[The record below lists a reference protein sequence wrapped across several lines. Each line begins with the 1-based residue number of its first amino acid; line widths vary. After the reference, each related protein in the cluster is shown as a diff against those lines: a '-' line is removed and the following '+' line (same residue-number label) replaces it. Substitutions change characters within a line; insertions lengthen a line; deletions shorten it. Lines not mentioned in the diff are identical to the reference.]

1 MTGSQAHTTELP
13 KGGPL
18 SALFVRKNL
27 LAVYLFA
34 VGLNSLVFYWA
45 PSGFYDRNV
54 NLFFSVAC
62 FALTP
67 LTRWERLFVPLV
79 HASTWLGLS
88 LVVYVASH
96 SGGVNSTV
104 LVWLTLLA
112 LPVLMLRGAAAAFG
126 TIAWVL
132 VILLGLFAST
142 EQGWISSHAQVSPQ
156 AVPWSLM
163 QNLMALLSLMLCVYL
178 FDLQQE
184 KQLRH
189 LNQGNEALKQAHADL
204 IKAQAH
210 KDEFV
215 AAVGHELRTPMN
227 AILGFNGVLREELA
241 DHPDQVEIVDHIR
254 RSTRHLLQ
262 VVNDIL
268 DFSQLQADR
277 LLLNPVDFALRTCLE
292 EVLAVHQARAA
303 QKGISLQ
310 LQMAPQ
316 LPERIH
322 GDMLRLQQILN
333 NLLDNALK
341 FTMVG
346 GVVLKVEPDG
356 EMLRLEV
363 MDSGPGIA
371 QALQTHIFRRFE
383 HADVQTTRTHGGTGL
398 GLTICEKLVVL
409 QGGAIG
415 VNSQQGQ
422 GATFW
427 FTLPLQV
434 AQRAQE
440 VRHDAPL
447 NDMALRILVVDDN
460 ALNLMVAKLQL
471 QKCWPH
477 ADIITADSAAKA
489 LELLNTQTFD
499 VALIDMIMPEM
510 DGMDLTRQLR
520 RDAPAMTAQMPIIAL
535 TANTNLVDRQRCLD
549 AGMVDVLD
557 KPMDQDKLV
566 RSVSH
571 HIQKAKGGPHA

>member
-1 MTGSQAHTTELP
+1 
-13 KGGPL
+13 
-18 SALFVRKNL
+18 
-27 LAVYLFA
+27 
-34 VGLNSLVFYWA
+34 
-45 PSGFYDRNV
+45 
-54 NLFFSVAC
+54 
-62 FALTP
+62 
-67 LTRWERLFVPLV
+67 
-79 HASTWLGLS
+79 
-88 LVVYVASH
+88 
-96 SGGVNSTV
+96 
-104 LVWLTLLA
+104 
-112 LPVLMLRGAAAAFG
+112 
-126 TIAWVL
+126 
-132 VILLGLFAST
+132 
-142 EQGWISSHAQVSPQ
+142 
-156 AVPWSLM
+156 
-163 QNLMALLSLMLCVYL
+163 
-178 FDLQQE
+178 
-184 KQLRH
+184 
-189 LNQGNEALKQAHADL
+189 
-204 IKAQAH
+204 
-210 KDEFV
+210 
-215 AAVGHELRTPMN
+215 
-227 AILGFNGVLREELA
+227 
-241 DHPDQVEIVDHIR
+241 
-254 RSTRHLLQ
+254 
-262 VVNDIL
+262 
-268 DFSQLQADR
+268 
-277 LLLNPVDFALRTCLE
+277 
-292 EVLAVHQARAA
+292 
-303 QKGISLQ
+303 
-310 LQMAPQ
+310 
-316 LPERIH
+316 
-322 GDMLRLQQILN
+322 
-333 NLLDNALK
+333 
-341 FTMVG
+341 
-346 GVVLKVEPDG
+346 VVLKVEPDG

-409 QGGAIG
+409 QGGVIG

-489 LELLNTQTFD
+489 LDLLNTQTFD